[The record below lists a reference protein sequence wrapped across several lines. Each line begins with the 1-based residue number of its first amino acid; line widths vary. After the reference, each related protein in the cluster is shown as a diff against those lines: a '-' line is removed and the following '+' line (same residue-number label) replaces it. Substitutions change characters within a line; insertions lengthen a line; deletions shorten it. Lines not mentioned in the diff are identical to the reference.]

1 MVLNQPLF
9 SVLAMSM
16 LPDGA
21 ETQLDDW
28 TIFFLNQTSFNTISP
43 VLALDTP
50 EVTPIPLPGE
60 DNGRLN
66 AHRPELLCVLNL
78 VRTKHDKSLDR
89 FPLFLLYSSHSKASY
104 LSFFRGAR
112 VLALAICT
120 RHSFIQIFK
129 VCTLNTLIK
138 VKLSL
143 ASKPFLLM
151 ALDDYFADPSQ
162 DCLARLF
169 DAVNSMDLSGAP
181 VLTRHEK
188 LVMRSSERKDI
199 FAEKFSHLV
208 SHQTRGHT
216 PTVIGSRSVLRHRST
231 NSHDSYSSFEEGIM
245 LRNKEKPQEGSRS
258 TRKELESVQPTLP
271 TFTQR
276 SPSDVSF
283 SLGGSAVWV
292 GDESALDII
301 PKEKGEAASIGSLIG
316 GSVSSRN
323 RKSSSSSS
331 HAHGGKEQ
339 TYRHLSQQPF
349 LDPLLRHG
357 VVKDTHFYHTT
368 VAYKDHQLPIKMP
381 LSTFPEEVGDVC
393 DHFRHVLLLP

>member
-1 MVLNQPLF
+1 
-9 SVLAMSM
+9 M

-50 EVTPIPLPGE
+50 EVTSVPLPGE

-89 FPLFLLYSSHSKASY
+89 
-104 LSFFRGAR
+104 GAQ

-120 RHSFIQIFK
+120 RHSFIQIF
-129 VCTLNTLIK
+129 
-138 VKLSL
+138 
-143 ASKPFLLM
+143 KPFLLM

-181 VLTRHEK
+181 ILTRHEK

-199 FAEKFSHLV
+199 FTEKFSHLV
-208 SHQTRGHT
+208 SHQTWGRT
-216 PTVIGSRSVLRHRST
+216 
-231 NSHDSYSSFEEGIM
+231 D
-245 LRNKEKPQEGSRS
+245 KERLQEGSRN
-258 TRKELESVQPTLP
+258 TRKELETAQPASLP
-271 TFTQR
+271 SFVQR

-292 GDESALDII
+292 GDESALDIF
-301 PKEKGEAASIGSLIG
+301 PKEKGGEAASIGSFIG
-316 GSVSSRN
+316 GSISSRN
-323 RKSSSSSS
+323 RKSSSSSSS

-339 TYRHLSQQPF
+339 TYRQLNQQQF

-357 VVKDTHFYHTT
+357 VIKDTHFYHTT